1 MAITFRETTRRNG
14 KIFIRLEEPG
24 QGELDVSQLHASCST
39 QDGTQVPCRL
49 DRDTTSGSLVVTLAV
64 LHVPQTVTVNG
75 PQGILAQKTVVP
87 RQAQLL
93 SALNRVTH
101 NATAASICNAD
112 DRAAD
117 AIRVELTD
125 VMTDRDQSILRGSLT
140 FDDGAPDAVDRL
152 TVRVLDGTGH
162 EAQLHPWFNMGSKSK
177 ATASSRTHHVEY
189 SLRIPAAIPAFA
201 IWVQLAPQEGTLGPV
216 RSGLLTC
223 EDFFVADM
231 RRNWLNGH
239 VTADRDPAYEDWF
252 LNHHRA
258 TPQQLATHRTD
269 DLAGAPTF
277 SIVVPLFRT
286 PLPLLSEMAASTL
299 EQTYGRFELIL
310 VNASPE
316 DVSLAATV
324 SELARADSRVRV
336 ITAEKNLGITG
347 NTNLGVAAATGD
359 FVCFL
364 DHDDTL
370 DPDALYWYARGV
382 LEYPET
388 DLLYCDADQLR
399 DGHYCDPFFKPDW
412 SPDLLCGVNYVCHFL
427 CIRRS
432 LLEEI
437 GPQPSDYDGAQ
448 DHNLTLLAGERARN
462 VYHARRVLYHW
473 RVAAGS
479 TAEDLQ
485 NKSYAVQAGVHA
497 VQDHFDRLG
506 IPATVTAATDPL
518 MAGNYQVAYHFG
530 ADAPL
535 VSIVIP
541 NKDLVPVLD
550 RCLTSIAQKTTYPN
564 YEVVIVEN
572 NSTEPDTFAYYEK
585 IQHEDVRVRVVTLPS
600 DGTFNFSRTINCGAN
615 NARGEY
621 ILMLNNDTEVIT
633 PNWIEQMMGC
643 CQRPDVGIVGAK
655 LLYPDGTMQHGG
667 VGFDNGPGH
676 LGYTLPGG
684 SLDYYHIYQLPHDLS
699 MVTGACLLCPASLYR
714 EVGGLDET
722 FAVDFNDVD
731 FCLKVRKAGYLVV
744 FQATVELYH
753 YESVSRGLH
762 DHDFEDPHR
771 TATKEIHFFG
781 EIGRLMQRWPEYY
794 YWGDPYLGPNVRSPF
809 RALRW

>member
-14 KIFIRLEEPG
+14 KIFIRLEGAEG
-24 QGELDVSQLHASCST
+24 LDASQLQVSAVA
-39 QDGTQVPCRL
+39 QDGTRVPCRL
-49 DRDTTSGSLVVTLAV
+49 DADPASASLVVTLAV
-64 LHVPQTVTVNG
+64 LSVPQTVTVSG
-75 PQGILAQKTVVP
+75 PQGALAQKTVVP
-87 RQAQLL
+87 RQAQLM
-93 SALNRVTH
+93 SALNRATH
-101 NATAASICNAD
+101 NAAAAAICNAD
-112 DRAAD
+112 DRAANS
-117 AIRVELTD
+117 IRIELTD
-125 VMTDRDQSILRGSLT
+125 VMTDRDQSILRGSLA
-140 FDDGAPDAVDRL
+140 FDDPATDATDRL
-152 TVRVLDGTGH
+152 SLRVLDASGH
-162 EAQLHPWFNMGSKSK
+162 EVQLYPWFQMGAKSK
-177 ATASSRTHHVEY
+177 PRGGTRAHRVDY
-189 SLRIPAAIPAFA
+189 SLRIPAAVPAFA
-201 IWVQLAPQEGTLGPV
+201 LWAELASPESGEPV
-216 RSGLLTC
+216 SGLLTC

-239 VTADRDPAYEDWF
+239 ITADRDPAYEDWY

-258 TPQQLATHRTD
+258 TPQELSAHRAAN
-269 DLAGAPTF
+269 LAGGPSF

-286 PLPLLSEMAASTL
+286 PLPLLQQMAASAL
-299 EQTYGRFELIL
+299 EQTYGNLQLVL

-316 DVSLAATV
+316 DAGLTAAV
-324 SELARADSRVRV
+324 GELARADSRVHV
-336 ITAEKNLGITG
+336 VTAEKNLGITG
-347 NTNLGVAAATGD
+347 NTNLGIAEATGD

-364 DHDDTL
+364 DHDDVL

-382 LEYPET
+382 LEYPQT
-388 DLLYCDADQLR
+388 DLMYCDEDKLR

-432 LLEEI
+432 LIAQI
-437 GPQPSDYDGAQ
+437 GPQPSSYDGAQ

-473 RVAAGS
+473 RAVAGS
-479 TAEDLQ
+479 TADDLQ
-485 NKSYAVQAGVHA
+485 SKAYAIDAGARA
-497 VQDHFDRLG
+497 VQDHFNRLG
-506 IPATVTAATDPL
+506 IDATVTPSQDPL
-518 MAGNYQVAYHFG
+518 MAGNYEVRYHFG
-530 ADAPL
+530 ANAPL

-550 RCLTSIAQKTTYPN
+550 RCLASIAQKTTYPN

-572 NSTEPDTFAYYEK
+572 NSTDPVTFEYYQR
-585 IQHEDVRVRVVTLPS
+585 IQREDPRVRVVTLPS
-600 DGTFNFSRTINCGAN
+600 DGTFNFSRTINFGADN
-615 NARGEY
+615 SRGEY

-643 CQRPDVGIVGAK
+643 CQRPEVGIVGAK

-676 LGYTLPGG
+676 LGYTLPGD
-684 SLDYYHIYQLPHDLS
+684 SLDYYHVYQLPHDLS
-699 MVTGACLLCPASLYR
+699 MVTGACLLCRASVFR

-731 FCLKVRKAGYLVV
+731 FCLKVRKRGYLVV

-762 DHDFEDPHR
+762 DHDFEDPRR
-771 TATKEIHFFG
+771 TAAKEIHFFG

-794 YWGDPYLGPNVRSPF
+794 YWGDPYLGPHLRSPF
-809 RALRW
+809 RTLRW